1 MHLSRRRCCTH
12 AHGHTVRLTQTVR
25 REERV
30 ARDAPRRAAQ
40 RARRRRLSSPRRT
53 AQGPMG
59 TTPRRF
65 SGQERATCARRGGSC
80 ATHVGRRSLAR
91 TAGLLRSPPRT
102 AVSVPPPRKREPR
115 PAAATATCDR
125 YQSSSGRLAVLLYNT
140 TRSSRGCL
148 PQSPWLRK
156 PLPCCASS
164 QPRSVVQK
172 SRGNRGNSRAGNTQS
187 DNKDKGPRSRGARTG
202 ATVQRLVDAGCRW
215 GLRTRGS

>member
-1 MHLSRRRCCTH
+1 MLHTCTW
-12 AHGHTVRLTQTVR
+12 AHGQTYSD
-25 REERV
+25 RE
-30 ARDAPRRAAQ
+30 AR
-40 RARRRRLSSPRRT
+40 RARRARRT
-53 AQGPMG
+53 TESCAASEKTAPFEPAANSTRAEGYHTQEVQRTGARHVCTQGRQLCHSCGPEE
-59 TTPRRF
+59 PRSDSL
-65 SGQERATCARRGGSC
+65 SGSCARRLAQQSQC
-80 ATHVGRRSLAR
+80 RRLASVNR
-91 TAGLLRSPPRT
+91 DRLLPRL
-102 AVSVPPPRKREPR
+102 
-115 PAAATATCDR
+115 ATCDR

-215 GLRTRGS
+215 GLRTLGS